1 MRTRPGGPST
11 ALGWDAG
18 AFPWIFPSLF
28 PPAPTTPAHCGH
40 LHPAPP
46 PSPRPGTGPGWLCP
60 IPWGLVASP
69 SSERL
74 KSPHLAGHVASRW
87 QPRPFPQPWGCS
99 YSSAPSSIEPN
110 PPPPPHPG
118 LQHPSNHSC
127 PPAAPSSATPTAF
140 TLPPARETCPSWVPC
155 PPASPLPPCSMPPLQ
170 NLTSVP
176 LCVPLHPRDALP
188 RLCPCSHSLRTEHV
202 ALAYFGLQPQKYL
215 QADPVPCPGI
225 PPVLC
230 PLFVLSVPNSAHLQ
244 PGPALHNVLLPAQAA
259 SPAASSGMQ
268 VSRPEQL
275 QGAAETR
282 IANTEKRQKR

>member
-1 MRTRPGGPST
+1 MLHMRTRPGGPST

-110 PPPPPHPG
+110 PPPATSRAPAPLKPLLPSRSTQLCNSHCLHSPTGTRNLPILGSLSPCQPPATLLHATAAKSDLRPSVCPPASQGCSPQALPLQPQPQDRARCLGLFWAAATKISPG
-118 LQHPSNHSC
+118 RPSPLSWHPSCPLSPLCPLCPKLC
-127 PPAAPSSATPTAF
+127 PPAAWSCIAQCASPCTSRLPSRFQRDASE
-140 TLPPARETCPSWVPC
+140 PAR
-155 PPASPLPPCSMPPLQ
+155 
-170 NLTSVP
+170 
-176 LCVPLHPRDALP
+176 
-188 RLCPCSHSLRTEHV
+188 
-202 ALAYFGLQPQKYL
+202 
-215 QADPVPCPGI
+215 
-225 PPVLC
+225 
-230 PLFVLSVPNSAHLQ
+230 
-244 PGPALHNVLLPAQAA
+244 AA
-259 SPAASSGMQ
+259 AGSS
-268 VSRPEQL
+268 
-275 QGAAETR
+275 
-282 IANTEKRQKR
+282 